1 MAFMTKEEYEAYV
14 AEHASNVVSTEDI
27 AHIKTA
33 LQPLIGAQF
42 NILSIPKE
50 ILLAFEP
57 SQIGTIIGS
66 LMDACIP
73 QLSKITESNT
83 FDSVGLRK
91 NDGILGE
98 REGYPDYLHTSGK
111 RLELKLLFVDNPNIE
126 MKKPPTPREPSARLT
141 QKVTFKNV
149 QADKDLLLV
158 IAYAL
163 MENKTK
169 PGFFSPTI
177 IDFEVF
183 PVYDCILARDR
194 RMYDSNGGWFGLFE
208 TPTILSNSG
217 KRKMDANQ
225 PIDYSSYGRKENEG
239 KDLNE
244 DTNFG
249 KLKRIPYD
257 RLAADE
263 PMIKINFGNY
273 SAQDALNSLIGSP
286 RGYIGSNKGELPD
299 KLMRSRSKV
308 ILIDEFEKASKPVY
322 NFFLQL
328 LEEGKFTDSLGRE
341 YDLDKYIIVFTSNM
355 PKEKIGEFLPPEL
368 RSRFNYKCA
377 FWPLSTKEKEQYV
390 AFKSERYLEKIR
402 YECPEID
409 ASLKASDI
417 INIDVSRY
425 SNMRDINSEIM
436 RQITESLYEQIVK

>member
-91 NDGILGE
+91 NVCILGE

-217 KRKMDANQ
+217 KRKIDANQ

-257 RLAADE
+257 PLHQY
-263 PMIKINFGNY
+263 IK
-273 SAQDALNSLIGSP
+273 
-286 RGYIGSNKGELPD
+286 PD
-299 KLMRSRSKV
+299 
-308 ILIDEFEKASKPVY
+308 
-322 NFFLQL
+322 N
-328 LEEGKFTDSLGRE
+328 
-341 YDLDKYIIVFTSNM
+341 FTSFF
-355 PKEKIGEFLPPEL
+355 EEE
-368 RSRFNYKCA
+368 
-377 FWPLSTKEKEQYV
+377 
-390 AFKSERYLEKIR
+390 
-402 YECPEID
+402 
-409 ASLKASDI
+409 
-417 INIDVSRY
+417 
-425 SNMRDINSEIM
+425 
-436 RQITESLYEQIVK
+436 

>member
-208 TPTILSNSG
+208 TPTILSNSD

-257 RLAADE
+257 PLHQY
-263 PMIKINFGNY
+263 IK
-273 SAQDALNSLIGSP
+273 
-286 RGYIGSNKGELPD
+286 PD
-299 KLMRSRSKV
+299 
-308 ILIDEFEKASKPVY
+308 
-322 NFFLQL
+322 N
-328 LEEGKFTDSLGRE
+328 
-341 YDLDKYIIVFTSNM
+341 FTS
-355 PKEKIGEFLPPEL
+355 FL
-368 RSRFNYKCA
+368 K
-377 FWPLSTKEKEQYV
+377 
-390 AFKSERYLEKIR
+390 KS
-402 YECPEID
+402 
-409 ASLKASDI
+409 
-417 INIDVSRY
+417 N
-425 SNMRDINSEIM
+425 
-436 RQITESLYEQIVK
+436 

>member
-1 MAFMTKEEYEAYV
+1 MGFMTREEYERYV
-14 AEHASNVVSTEDI
+14 TENIVSVIGAEAIDN
-27 AHIKTA
+27 IKTA

-42 NILSIPKE
+42 NILSIPEE

-83 FDSVGLRK
+83 FDNVGLRK
-91 NDGILGE
+91 NEGILGD

-163 MENKTK
+163 MESNTK

-177 IDFEVF
+177 IDFELF
-183 PVYDCILARDR
+183 PVYECILARDR
-194 RMYDSNGGWFGLFE
+194 RMYDSNGGWFGRFE
-208 TPTILSNSG
+208 TPTILSNQG
-217 KRKMDANQ
+217 KRKKAAGIE
-225 PIDYSSYGRKENEG
+225 IDYSSYGRKEDEG

-249 KLKRIPYD
+249 KLKRIPY
-257 RLAADE
+257 E
-263 PMIKINFGNY
+263 P
-273 SAQDALNSLIGSP
+273 LH
-286 RGYIGSNKGELPD
+286 
-299 KLMRSRSKV
+299 
-308 ILIDEFEKASKPVY
+308 
-322 NFFLQL
+322 
-328 LEEGKFTDSLGRE
+328 
-341 YDLDKYIIVFTSNM
+341 KYINPDNF
-355 PKEKIGEFLPPEL
+355 
-368 RSRFNYKCA
+368 
-377 FWPLSTKEKEQYV
+377 
-390 AFKSERYLEKIR
+390 
-402 YECPEID
+402 
-409 ASLKASDI
+409 
-417 INIDVSRY
+417 VSFFE
-425 SNMRDINSEIM
+425 DE
-436 RQITESLYEQIVK
+436 T